1 MNLRVIHSKTGLR
14 KINLQ
19 ECTNAFQNSNHCVI
33 FIDHQALPVVDYA
46 KDSMK
51 PTKEVLADLEEIS
64 LDSRNTL
71 IIFSNESK
79 ELMKEYF

>member
-1 MNLRVIHSKTGLR
+1 M
-14 KINLQ
+14 
-19 ECTNAFQNSNHCVI
+19 I
-33 FIDHQALPVVDYA
+33 FIDHQALPVVEYA

-64 LDSRNTL
+64 LDTRNTL
-71 IIFSNESK
+71 IIYSNESK